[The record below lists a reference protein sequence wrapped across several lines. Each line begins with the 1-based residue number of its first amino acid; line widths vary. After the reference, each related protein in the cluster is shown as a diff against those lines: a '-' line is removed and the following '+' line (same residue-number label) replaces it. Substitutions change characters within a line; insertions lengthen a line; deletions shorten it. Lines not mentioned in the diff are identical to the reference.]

1 MHLVNAD
8 NANRY
13 GLIYKLYEILLK
25 VHYFL
30 LFRPAWE
37 ECCKRGIFSVVSY
50 NNADRA
56 RSVDRDFARGRWTGC
71 HEGGEAGREVRTA
84 AGEKQTSA
92 SVWAEYDGI
101 RGEWYAEHRGVATTA
116 FLLKS

>member
-1 MHLVNAD
+1 MKYCSKCTIFCSSGRHGKNV
-8 NANRY
+8 
-13 GLIYKLYEILLK
+13 
-25 VHYFL
+25 V
-30 LFRPAWE
+30 
-37 ECCKRGIFSVVSY
+37 KRRIFSVVSY

-56 RSVDRDFARGRWTGC
+56 RSVDRDFAIGRWTGC

-92 SVWAEYDGI
+92 GVWAEYDGI

-116 FLLKS
+116 FRSKS

>member
-13 GLIYKLYEILLK
+13 GLIYKLYEILPK

-37 ECCKRGIFSVVSY
+37 ECCKKE
-50 NNADRA
+50 N
-56 RSVDRDFARGRWTGC
+56 
-71 HEGGEAGREVRTA
+71 
-84 AGEKQTSA
+84 
-92 SVWAEYDGI
+92 
-101 RGEWYAEHRGVATTA
+101 
-116 FLLKS
+116 FLCSEL